1 MDIDHIFTAYK
12 RPLTVIA
19 IQGYVYKIMNKMFKR
34 SINKNK
40 HDTKKQQ
47 LMPPPCVNACLIKET
62 TGFISSGVHGLRMAS
77 NLCFLFQN

>member
-34 SINKNK
+34 SINKIK
-40 HDTKKQQ
+40 HDTKKNN
-47 LMPPPCVNACLIKET
+47 C
-62 TGFISSGVHGLRMAS
+62 
-77 NLCFLFQN
+77 

>member
-47 LMPPPCVNACLIKET
+47 LMPCSWPLM
-62 TGFISSGVHGLRMAS
+62 GLDTPNKMFCYIEMAVDIH
-77 NLCFLFQN
+77 